1 MIKKDYES
9 EQEINTE
16 TYLKKIKLKREYGKK
31 KYHNMSEEKKQNLKE
46 YQKKYREAKKSKHNN
61 E

>member
-16 TYLKKIKLKREYGKK
+16 TYLKKIKLKREYGK
-31 KYHNMSEEKKQNLKE
+31 N
-46 YQKKYREAKKSKHNN
+46 R
-61 E
+61 